1 MKTITATEFR
11 KNMKKYTDMSYNQKV
26 IFSRGNESFAIIPIE
41 KLEEENYDPKL
52 VKEVL
57 ESYESAKKGNVTR
70 ISDTEDIWKDIL

>member
-11 KNMKKYTDMSYNQKV
+11 KNMKKYTDLSYNQKV
-26 IFSRGNESFAIIPIE
+26 IFSRGNESFAIIPIQRI
-41 KLEEENYDPKL
+41 EEENYNPEF

-70 ISDTEDIWKDIL
+70 ISDTKDIWKDII